1 MQNYEQIL
9 AELGIEV
16 PEDKKSDLK
25 KKMSENYKTV
35 ADYDKQV
42 KKKDEY
48 KISLDDVQTRLAE
61 LEKEDVDGLKD
72 KITTLTQELADEK
85 EARAKEA
92 KQTELILGSRHGRGF
107 QSLQHD
113 VDVIDPSEIPAVAR
127 RGRSY
132 RLEGIGIISSRCTV
146 GEITGIPI
154 TIIYR
159 RIAVV
164 IGRGGNGGIVEDG
177 IAWPHISLSGL
188 IGFESCHFTDGGS
201 WSFIEKA
208 VITSRK
214 AYGQCGNGC
223 IFCNL
228 FHGSIVGFRV

>member
-48 KISLDDVQTRLAE
+48 KISLDDAQTRLAE

-92 KQTELILGSRHGRGF
+92 KQTELRDKVKDFLSDKKFVNAITEDSIRSQMIQKLEEENGKNAEDVFKELTTKDGKPIENILVDEKKAPDVKIPSFTTKFNSGEQKKGTQKLREM
-107 QSLQHD
+107 SLD
-113 VDVIDPSEIPAVAR
+113 DRMKLKAEDPDYYATLLNDR
-127 RGRSY
+127 
-132 RLEGIGIISSRCTV
+132 
-146 GEITGIPI
+146 
-154 TIIYR
+154 
-159 RIAVV
+159 
-164 IGRGGNGGIVEDG
+164 
-177 IAWPHISLSGL
+177 
-188 IGFESCHFTDGGS
+188 
-201 WSFIEKA
+201 
-208 VITSRK
+208 
-214 AYGQCGNGC
+214 
-223 IFCNL
+223 
-228 FHGSIVGFRV
+228 

>member
-42 KKKDEY
+42 KKKDDY

-61 LEKEDVDGLKD
+61 LEKEDVDGLKA

-92 KQTELILGSRHGRGF
+92 KQTELRDKVKDFLSDKKFVNAITENSIRSQMIQKLEEENGKNAEDVFKELTTKDGKPIENILVDEKKVPDVKIPSFTTKFNSGEQKKGTQKLREM
-107 QSLQHD
+107 SLD
-113 VDVIDPSEIPAVAR
+113 DRMKLKAEDPDYYATLLNDR
-127 RGRSY
+127 
-132 RLEGIGIISSRCTV
+132 
-146 GEITGIPI
+146 
-154 TIIYR
+154 
-159 RIAVV
+159 
-164 IGRGGNGGIVEDG
+164 
-177 IAWPHISLSGL
+177 
-188 IGFESCHFTDGGS
+188 
-201 WSFIEKA
+201 
-208 VITSRK
+208 
-214 AYGQCGNGC
+214 
-223 IFCNL
+223 
-228 FHGSIVGFRV
+228 

>member
-61 LEKEDVDGLKD
+61 LEKEDVDGLKA

-92 KQTELILGSRHGRGF
+92 KQTELRDKVKDFLSDKKFVNAITEDSIRSQMIQKLEEENGKNAEDVFKELTTKDGKPIENILVDEKKVPDVKIPSFTTKFNSGEQKKGTQKLREM
-107 QSLQHD
+107 SLD
-113 VDVIDPSEIPAVAR
+113 DRMKLKAEDPDYYATLLNDR
-127 RGRSY
+127 
-132 RLEGIGIISSRCTV
+132 
-146 GEITGIPI
+146 
-154 TIIYR
+154 
-159 RIAVV
+159 
-164 IGRGGNGGIVEDG
+164 
-177 IAWPHISLSGL
+177 
-188 IGFESCHFTDGGS
+188 
-201 WSFIEKA
+201 
-208 VITSRK
+208 
-214 AYGQCGNGC
+214 
-223 IFCNL
+223 
-228 FHGSIVGFRV
+228 

>member
-16 PEDKKSDLK
+16 SEDKKSDLK

-92 KQTELILGSRHGRGF
+92 KQTELRDKVKDFLSDKKFVNAITEDSIRSQMIQKLEEENGKNAEDVFKELTTKDGKPIENILVDEKKAPDVKIPSFTTKFNSGEQKKGTQKLREM
-107 QSLQHD
+107 SLD
-113 VDVIDPSEIPAVAR
+113 DRMKLKAEDPDYYATLLNDR
-127 RGRSY
+127 
-132 RLEGIGIISSRCTV
+132 
-146 GEITGIPI
+146 
-154 TIIYR
+154 
-159 RIAVV
+159 
-164 IGRGGNGGIVEDG
+164 
-177 IAWPHISLSGL
+177 
-188 IGFESCHFTDGGS
+188 
-201 WSFIEKA
+201 
-208 VITSRK
+208 
-214 AYGQCGNGC
+214 
-223 IFCNL
+223 
-228 FHGSIVGFRV
+228 

>member
-42 KKKDEY
+42 KKKDDY

-61 LEKEDVDGLKD
+61 LEKEDVDCLKA

-92 KQTELILGSRHGRGF
+92 KQTELRDKVKDFLSDKKFVNAITEDSIRSQMIQKLEEENGKNAEDVFKELTTKDGKPIENILVDEKKVPDVNIPSFTTKFNSGEQKKGTQKLREM
-107 QSLQHD
+107 SLD
-113 VDVIDPSEIPAVAR
+113 DRMKLKAEDPDYYATLLNDR
-127 RGRSY
+127 
-132 RLEGIGIISSRCTV
+132 
-146 GEITGIPI
+146 
-154 TIIYR
+154 
-159 RIAVV
+159 
-164 IGRGGNGGIVEDG
+164 
-177 IAWPHISLSGL
+177 
-188 IGFESCHFTDGGS
+188 
-201 WSFIEKA
+201 
-208 VITSRK
+208 
-214 AYGQCGNGC
+214 
-223 IFCNL
+223 
-228 FHGSIVGFRV
+228 

>member
-61 LEKEDVDGLKD
+61 LEKEDVDGLNA

-92 KQTELILGSRHGRGF
+92 KQTELRDKVKDFLSDKKFVNAITEDSIRSQMIQKLEEENGKNAEDVFKELTTKDGKPIENILVDEKKVPDVKIPSFTTKFNSGEQKKGTQKLREM
-107 QSLQHD
+107 SLD
-113 VDVIDPSEIPAVAR
+113 DRMKLKAEDPDYYATLLNDR
-127 RGRSY
+127 
-132 RLEGIGIISSRCTV
+132 
-146 GEITGIPI
+146 
-154 TIIYR
+154 
-159 RIAVV
+159 
-164 IGRGGNGGIVEDG
+164 
-177 IAWPHISLSGL
+177 
-188 IGFESCHFTDGGS
+188 
-201 WSFIEKA
+201 
-208 VITSRK
+208 
-214 AYGQCGNGC
+214 
-223 IFCNL
+223 
-228 FHGSIVGFRV
+228 

>member
-61 LEKEDVDGLKD
+61 LEKEDVDGLKT

-92 KQTELILGSRHGRGF
+92 KQTELRDKVKDFLSDKKFVNAITEDSIRSQMIQKLEEENGKNAEDVFKELTTKDGKPIENILVDEKKVPDVKIPSFTTKFNSGEQKKGTQKLREM
-107 QSLQHD
+107 SLD
-113 VDVIDPSEIPAVAR
+113 DRMKLKAEDPDYYATLLNDR
-127 RGRSY
+127 
-132 RLEGIGIISSRCTV
+132 
-146 GEITGIPI
+146 
-154 TIIYR
+154 
-159 RIAVV
+159 
-164 IGRGGNGGIVEDG
+164 
-177 IAWPHISLSGL
+177 
-188 IGFESCHFTDGGS
+188 
-201 WSFIEKA
+201 
-208 VITSRK
+208 
-214 AYGQCGNGC
+214 
-223 IFCNL
+223 
-228 FHGSIVGFRV
+228 

>member
-92 KQTELILGSRHGRGF
+92 KQTELRDKVKDFLSDKKFVNAITEDSIRSQMIQKLEEEKGKNAEDVFKELTTKDGKPIENILVDEKKAPDVKIPSFTTKFNSGEQKKGTQKLREM
-107 QSLQHD
+107 SLD
-113 VDVIDPSEIPAVAR
+113 ERMKLKAEDPDYYATLLNDR
-127 RGRSY
+127 
-132 RLEGIGIISSRCTV
+132 
-146 GEITGIPI
+146 
-154 TIIYR
+154 
-159 RIAVV
+159 
-164 IGRGGNGGIVEDG
+164 
-177 IAWPHISLSGL
+177 
-188 IGFESCHFTDGGS
+188 
-201 WSFIEKA
+201 
-208 VITSRK
+208 
-214 AYGQCGNGC
+214 
-223 IFCNL
+223 
-228 FHGSIVGFRV
+228 

>member
-92 KQTELILGSRHGRGF
+92 KQTELRDKVKDFLSDKKFVNAITEDSIRSQMIQKLEEENGENAEDVFKELTTKDGKPIENILVDEKKVPDVKIPSFTTKFNSGEQKKGTQKLREM
-107 QSLQHD
+107 SLD
-113 VDVIDPSEIPAVAR
+113 DRMKLKAEDPDYYATLLNDR
-127 RGRSY
+127 
-132 RLEGIGIISSRCTV
+132 
-146 GEITGIPI
+146 
-154 TIIYR
+154 
-159 RIAVV
+159 
-164 IGRGGNGGIVEDG
+164 
-177 IAWPHISLSGL
+177 
-188 IGFESCHFTDGGS
+188 
-201 WSFIEKA
+201 
-208 VITSRK
+208 
-214 AYGQCGNGC
+214 
-223 IFCNL
+223 
-228 FHGSIVGFRV
+228 

>member
-85 EARAKEA
+85 EARVKEA
-92 KQTELILGSRHGRGF
+92 KQTELRDKVKDFLSDKKFVNAITEDSIRSQMIQKLEEENGKNAEDVFKELTTKDGKPIENILVDEKKAPDVKIPSFTTKFNSGEQKKGTQKLREM
-107 QSLQHD
+107 SLD
-113 VDVIDPSEIPAVAR
+113 ERMKLKAEDPDYYATLLNDR
-127 RGRSY
+127 
-132 RLEGIGIISSRCTV
+132 
-146 GEITGIPI
+146 
-154 TIIYR
+154 
-159 RIAVV
+159 
-164 IGRGGNGGIVEDG
+164 
-177 IAWPHISLSGL
+177 
-188 IGFESCHFTDGGS
+188 
-201 WSFIEKA
+201 
-208 VITSRK
+208 
-214 AYGQCGNGC
+214 
-223 IFCNL
+223 
-228 FHGSIVGFRV
+228 

>member
-42 KKKDEY
+42 KKKDDY

-92 KQTELILGSRHGRGF
+92 KQTELRDKVKDFLSDKKFVNAITEDSIRSQMIQKLEEENGKNAEDVFKELTTKDGKPIENILVDEKKAPDVKIPSFTTKFNSGEQKKGTQKLREM
-107 QSLQHD
+107 SLD
-113 VDVIDPSEIPAVAR
+113 ERMKLKAEDPDYYATLLNDR
-127 RGRSY
+127 
-132 RLEGIGIISSRCTV
+132 
-146 GEITGIPI
+146 
-154 TIIYR
+154 
-159 RIAVV
+159 
-164 IGRGGNGGIVEDG
+164 
-177 IAWPHISLSGL
+177 
-188 IGFESCHFTDGGS
+188 
-201 WSFIEKA
+201 
-208 VITSRK
+208 
-214 AYGQCGNGC
+214 
-223 IFCNL
+223 
-228 FHGSIVGFRV
+228 

>member
-42 KKKDEY
+42 KKKDDY

-61 LEKEDVDGLKD
+61 LEKEDVDGLKA

-92 KQTELILGSRHGRGF
+92 KQTELRDKVKDFLSDKKFVNAITEDSIRSQMIQKLEEENGKNAEDVFKELTTKDGKPIENILVDEKKAPDVKIPSFTTKFNSGEQKKGTQKLREM
-107 QSLQHD
+107 SLD
-113 VDVIDPSEIPAVAR
+113 DRMKLKAEDPDYYATLLNDR
-127 RGRSY
+127 
-132 RLEGIGIISSRCTV
+132 
-146 GEITGIPI
+146 
-154 TIIYR
+154 
-159 RIAVV
+159 
-164 IGRGGNGGIVEDG
+164 
-177 IAWPHISLSGL
+177 
-188 IGFESCHFTDGGS
+188 
-201 WSFIEKA
+201 
-208 VITSRK
+208 
-214 AYGQCGNGC
+214 
-223 IFCNL
+223 
-228 FHGSIVGFRV
+228 

>member
-61 LEKEDVDGLKD
+61 LEKEDVVGLKD

-92 KQTELILGSRHGRGF
+92 KQTELRDKVKDFLSDKKFVNAITEDSIRSQMIQKLEEENGKNAEDVFKELTTKDGKPIENILVDEKKAPDVKIPSFTTKFNSGEQKKGTQKLREM
-107 QSLQHD
+107 SLD
-113 VDVIDPSEIPAVAR
+113 ERMKLKAEDPDYYATLLNDR
-127 RGRSY
+127 
-132 RLEGIGIISSRCTV
+132 
-146 GEITGIPI
+146 
-154 TIIYR
+154 
-159 RIAVV
+159 
-164 IGRGGNGGIVEDG
+164 
-177 IAWPHISLSGL
+177 
-188 IGFESCHFTDGGS
+188 
-201 WSFIEKA
+201 
-208 VITSRK
+208 
-214 AYGQCGNGC
+214 
-223 IFCNL
+223 
-228 FHGSIVGFRV
+228 

>member
-48 KISLDDVQTRLAE
+48 KISLDDVQTRLVE
-61 LEKEDVDGLKD
+61 LEKEDVDGLNA

-92 KQTELILGSRHGRGF
+92 KQTELRDKVKDFLSDKKFVNAITEDSIRSQMIQKLEEENGKNAEDVFKELTTKDGKPIENILVDEKKVPDVKIPSFTTKFNSGEQKKGTQKLREM
-107 QSLQHD
+107 SLD
-113 VDVIDPSEIPAVAR
+113 DRMKLKAEDPDYYATLLNDR
-127 RGRSY
+127 
-132 RLEGIGIISSRCTV
+132 
-146 GEITGIPI
+146 
-154 TIIYR
+154 
-159 RIAVV
+159 
-164 IGRGGNGGIVEDG
+164 
-177 IAWPHISLSGL
+177 
-188 IGFESCHFTDGGS
+188 
-201 WSFIEKA
+201 
-208 VITSRK
+208 
-214 AYGQCGNGC
+214 
-223 IFCNL
+223 
-228 FHGSIVGFRV
+228 